1 MPDKKIQKRRKT
13 MSSNTIQLS
22 AGMRNTL
29 LSLQQTNNLLNQTS
43 ERLATGKKVNS
54 ALDNALSYFTATSH
68 TSRANDLS
76 ALKDSMGEAIQTIKA
91 ADAGIEGIIDL
102 IDTMKGLAKDAYS
115 ADATEA
121 ASLETQYDAMATQI
135 TNMADDA
142 SYGGMNLLDS
152 DTLTVT
158 FNEDGTNTM
167 TVSGFNAK
175 AAGLGIIAADFASS
189 GSIGSAIA
197 LLDAALATLRTK
209 SQTMSANLS
218 VITARQDFTTNMI
231 NALTIGADNLTAADT
246 NEEGANMLMLQ
257 TRQSL
262 GTTSLSLA
270 SQAAQSVLQLF

>member
-1 MPDKKIQKRRKT
+1 
-13 MSSNTIQLS
+13 MSTNGIQLTT
-22 AGMRNTL
+22 GMRNTL
-29 LSLQQTNNLLNQTS
+29 LSLQATNSLLNQTS

-68 TSRANDLS
+68 TSRASDLS
-76 ALKDSMGEAIQTIKA
+76 ALKDAMGEAIQTIKA

-115 ADATEA
+115 ADTTEA

-135 TNMADDA
+135 TNLAADA

-167 TVSGFNAK
+167 SVSGFNAK
-175 AAGLGIIAADFASS
+175 AAGLGIVAADFASS

-218 VITARQDFTTNMI
+218 VITARQDFTSNMI

>member
-1 MPDKKIQKRRKT
+1 

-22 AGMRNTL
+22 SGMRNTL

-54 ALDNALSYFTATSH
+54 ALDNALSYFTASSH

-76 ALKDSMGEAIQTIKA
+76 SLKDAMGEAIQTINA
-91 ADAGIEGIIDL
+91 ADSGIEGIIDL
-102 IDTMKGLAKDAYS
+102 IETMKGLAKDAYS

-121 ASLETQYDAMATQI
+121 ASLDSQFEDMSDQISAMAG
-135 TNMADDA
+135 DA
-142 SYGGMNLLDS
+142 SYGGMNLLAS
-152 DTLTVT
+152 DTLTVV
-158 FNEDGTNTM
+158 FNEDGTNKM
-167 TVSGFNAK
+167 SVVGFNAT
-175 AAGLGIIAADFASS
+175 AEGLGIGSTVDFGSS

-197 LLDAALATLRTK
+197 LLDTALATLRTK
-209 SQTMSANLS
+209 SQTLSANLS

>member
-1 MPDKKIQKRRKT
+1 
-13 MSSNTIQLS
+13 MSSNAIQLS

-29 LSLQQTNNLLNQTS
+29 LSLQSTNNLLNQTS

-54 ALDNALSYFTATSH
+54 ALDNALSYFTASSH

-102 IDTMKGLAKDAYS
+102 IETMKGLAKDAYS
-115 ADATEA
+115 ADTTEA

-135 TNMADDA
+135 TNLAADA

-167 TVSGFNAK
+167 SVSGFNAK
-175 AAGLGIIAADFASS
+175 AAGLGIVAADFASS

-197 LLDAALATLRTK
+197 LLDTALSTLRTK

-218 VITARQDFTTNMI
+218 VITARQDFTSNMI

-270 SQAAQSVLQLF
+270 SQAAQSVLALF

>member
-1 MPDKKIQKRRKT
+1 
-13 MSSNTIQLS
+13 MSQNSIQLTT
-22 AGMRNTL
+22 GMRSTL
-29 LSLQQTNNLLNQTS
+29 LSLQSTNDLLNQTS

-54 ALDNALSYFTATSH
+54 ALDNPLSYFTASSH

-76 ALKDSMGEAIQTIKA
+76 ALKDAMGEAIQTIKA
-91 ADAGIEGIIDL
+91 ADAGIDGIIDL
-102 IDTMKGLAKDAYS
+102 IETMKGLAKDAYS

-121 ASLETQYDAMATQI
+121 ASLKTQYDAMAAQI
-135 TNMADDA
+135 TGLAGDA

-158 FNEDGTNTM
+158 FNEDGSNSM

-175 AAGLGIIAADFASS
+175 AAGLGIVAADFGSS

-197 LLDAALATLRTK
+197 LLDTALATLRTK

-218 VITARQDFTTNMI
+218 VITARQDFTNNMI
-231 NALTIGADNLTAADT
+231 NALNTGATNLTAADT

-257 TRQSL
+257 TRMSL

-270 SQAAQSVLQLF
+270 SQAAQSVLSLF

>member
-1 MPDKKIQKRRKT
+1 

-102 IDTMKGLAKDAYS
+102 IETMKGLAKDAYS

-167 TVSGFNAK
+167 SVSGFNAK

-197 LLDAALATLRTK
+197 LLDAALSTLRTK

-231 NALTIGADNLTAADT
+231 NALTVGADNLTAADT

-270 SQAAQSVLQLF
+270 SQAAQSVLALF